1 MSQNEHACLSSCP
14 PVKNGLLSTTCLNS
28 LFSLMENLMRKAKA
42 ALQRVLYNRA
52 GVAIDNT
59 IPDETSYLEPDS
71 NYIGV
76 VQKPKNGSATGE
88 VWIEPGESTGT
99 RDVGFKSTA
108 SFRGAL
114 PYGAFNRQLVME
126 STIEGR
132 AGLIFMARR
141 DIVEIR
147 DQWPMVEFADSD
159 GVFHETVFDHWIR
172 LVDGSRVAVAVKPV
186 SKVRSSGILKTLK
199 LAQEQGIGG
208 FADRV
213 ALVTEIYA
221 SHASAFNAAWKLYS
235 RRARNEVQYLE
246 AFDLISAINCSVR
259 FHDLLQGATHPA
271 GRRVAI
277 WNLLD
282 EGLLVPDEAG
292 RIDDL
297 SFLHRATSN

>member
-1 MSQNEHACLSSCP
+1 VSQNEHACLSSCP

-76 VQKPKNGSATGE
+76 VQKPKNGSPTGE
-88 VWIEPGESTGT
+88 VWIEPGETTGT
-99 RDVGFKSTA
+99 RRVDFKSKV

-114 PYGAFNRQLVME
+114 PYAALNRELVME

-132 AGLIFMARR
+132 ANLLFMARR
-141 DIVEIR
+141 DIVEVR
-147 DQWPMVEFADSD
+147 DQWPVIEIVDED
-159 GVFHETVFDHWIR
+159 GVIEKPVFDNWLRMI
-172 LVDGSRVAVAVKPV
+172 DGTRIAVAVKPV
-186 SKVRSSGILKTLK
+186 SKVRSSGILRTLK

-208 FADRV
+208 LADKV
-213 ALVTEIYA
+213 ALVTDAYA
-221 SHASAFNAAWKLYS
+221 NHANAFNAAWKLHA
-235 RRARNEVQYLE
+235 RRMRNQAEYVE
-246 AFDLISAINCSVR
+246 AFEIAFESHGSVR
-259 FHDLLQGATHPA
+259 FHDLLLGARRPA
-271 GRRVAI
+271 GRRIAI
-277 WNLLD
+277 WNLID
-282 EGLLVPDEAG
+282 EGILVPDQAG

>member
-1 MSQNEHACLSSCP
+1 MSQNEHACPSSRP
-14 PVKNGLLSTTCLNS
+14 PVKNGLLSTTCLNP
-28 LFSLMENLMRKAKA
+28 LLSLMENLMRKAKA
-42 ALQRVLYNRA
+42 ALKRVLYDRA
-52 GVAIDNT
+52 GLTIDNS
-59 IPDETSYLEPDS
+59 IPDETQYLEPDN
-71 NYIGV
+71 NYVGV
-76 VQKPKNGSATGE
+76 IQKPKNGSATGE

-108 SFRGAL
+108 SFRGAV
-114 PYGAFNRQLVME
+114 PYVAFNRQLVME

-132 AGLIFMARR
+132 ANLIFMARR

-147 DQWPMVEFADSD
+147 DQWPVVEFHDED
-159 GVFHETVFDHWIR
+159 GVFHGTVFDHWIR

-246 AFDLISAINCSVR
+246 AFDLVSAINGSVR
-259 FHDLLQGATHPA
+259 FHDLLQGATRPA

-282 EGLLVPDEAG
+282 EGILVPHEAG